1 MCKTHFGRG
10 VISAAASDVTT
21 ISDESGIQNRTF
33 GLREWVYLKH
43 DKKIKK
49 SFVQFV
55 SNQFNMTFPKP
66 SFQLL
71 GVYLIHHYLVA
82 IYRIMQ
88 MTIIIKE
95 RNSCRAKSYWDPLN
109 GRWWRLSLSMASPCI
124 VSPFWS
130 KHKGIHL
137 VLLFW
142 FLHGIEGGQRIK
154 GGNKNKHCSV
164 TPFTNIFLLLL
175 MDTF

>member
-21 ISDESGIQNRTF
+21 ISDESGIRNPTV

-95 RNSCRAKSYWDPLN
+95 KNSCRAKSYWDPLN
-109 GRWWRLSLSMASPCI
+109 GRWWSLSLWLLH
-124 VSPFWS
+124 VSYPHFDQNIRVYTWYYYFS
-130 KHKGIHL
+130 FCMVLKG
-137 VLLFW
+137 VK
-142 FLHGIEGGQRIK
+142 E
-154 GGNKNKHCSV
+154 
-164 TPFTNIFLLLL
+164 
-175 MDTF
+175 